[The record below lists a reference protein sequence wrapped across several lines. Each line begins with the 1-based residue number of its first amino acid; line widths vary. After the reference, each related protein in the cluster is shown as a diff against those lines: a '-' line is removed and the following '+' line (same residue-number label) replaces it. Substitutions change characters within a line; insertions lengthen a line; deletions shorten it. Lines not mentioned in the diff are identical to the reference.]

1 MIEDVFVS
9 VVRIDR
15 IVSTQSHSL
24 PKRIFYDLD
33 STKLS
38 RVRCSIILVK
48 MNRPPPYH
56 TFDVNSNAEGTELI
70 QP

>member
-24 PKRIFYDLD
+24 PKRIFCDLD

-48 MNRPPPYH
+48 MDRAPYH
-56 TFDVNSNAEGTELI
+56 TFDVNSNVEGTELI